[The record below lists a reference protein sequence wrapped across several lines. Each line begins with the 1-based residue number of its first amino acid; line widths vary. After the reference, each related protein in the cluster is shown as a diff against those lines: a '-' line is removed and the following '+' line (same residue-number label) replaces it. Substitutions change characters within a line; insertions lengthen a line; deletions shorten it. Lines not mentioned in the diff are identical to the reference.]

1 MNILVTGAAGFVG
14 NHLIDELENNGH
26 NAIAAINNNEKLT
39 KNVTTYLANLSIKE
53 EVEANVDFT
62 NIDAVIH
69 LAGLAAVGPSFEEP
83 RKYIDLNAGIQI
95 NLFETCLKQG
105 VKPKFLVISSG
116 SLYDPKSSMP
126 LNEQSTVSPSSPY
139 AVSKIAQEQL
149 GHYYGQ
155 RGFEYIIARPFNH
168 IGPGQGLG
176 FIVPDFANQ
185 IVDAE
190 KNFSGEVSVGNLEAK
205 RDYTDVRDIAR
216 AYRLLIEKGVS
227 GKTYNICSGNSY
239 SGKELLDKMLAKS
252 MAKIAIKTDPS
263 RMRPS
268 DNPNIVG
275 DHNELTND
283 TGWSP
288 VIDIDKSLSDA
299 LEDWRDR

>member
-1 MNILVTGAAGFVG
+1 MKILVTGAAGFVG

-26 NAIAAINNNEKLT
+26 SAAAAINNNEKLN
-39 KNVTTYLANLSIKE
+39 KGVTTYLANLSIKE
-53 EVEANVDFT
+53 EVEANVDFSK
-62 NIDAVIH
+62 IDAVIH

-95 NLFETCLKQG
+95 NLFETCIKQG
-105 VKPKFLVISSG
+105 VRPKFLVISSG
-116 SLYDPKSSMP
+116 SLYDPKSEMP

-139 AVSKIAQEQL
+139 AVSKITQEQL

-185 IVDAE
+185 ISKAE
-190 KNFSGEVSVGNLEAK
+190 KTGSGDIMVGNLEAK
-205 RDYTDVRDIAR
+205 RDYTDVRDIAK
-216 AYRLLIEKGVS
+216 AYRLLIQTGIS
-227 GKTYNICSGNSY
+227 GKTYNICSGKSY
-239 SGKELLDKMLAKS
+239 SGQEILSKMLAKS
-252 MAKIAIKTDPS
+252 IAKIAIKEDPAK
-263 RMRPS
+263 MRPS

-275 DHNELTND
+275 DYSALNKD
-283 TGWSP
+283 TGWQPS
-288 VIDIDKSLSDA
+288 IGIERSLEDA
-299 LEDWRDR
+299 LNDWRNR

>member
-1 MNILVTGAAGFVG
+1 MKILVTGAAGFVG

-26 NAIAAINNNEKLT
+26 NAVAAINNNEKLS
-39 KNVTTYLANLSIKE
+39 KGVTTYLANLSIKE
-53 EVEANVDFT
+53 EVEANVDFSK
-62 NIDAVIH
+62 IDAVIH

-95 NLFETCLKQG
+95 NLFETCIKQG

-116 SLYDPKSSMP
+116 SLYDPKSKMP

-139 AVSKIAQEQL
+139 AVSKITQEQL

-185 IVDAE
+185 ISKAE
-190 KNFSGEVSVGNLEAK
+190 KAGSGDIMVGNLEAK

-216 AYRLLIEKGVS
+216 AYRLLIETGIS
-227 GKTYNICSGNSY
+227 GKTYNICSGKSY
-239 SGKELLDKMLAKS
+239 SGQEILSKMLAKS
-252 MAKIAIKTDPS
+252 IAKIAIKEDPAK
-263 RMRPS
+263 MRPS

-275 DHNELTND
+275 DYSTVNKD
-283 TGWSP
+283 TGWQP
-288 VIDIDKSLSDA
+288 IINIDQSLEDA
-299 LEDWRDR
+299 LNDWRNR

>member
-1 MNILVTGAAGFVG
+1 MKILVTGAAGFVG

-26 NAIAAINNNEKLT
+26 NAVAAINNNEKLS
-39 KNVTTYLANLSIKE
+39 KGVTTYLANLSIKE
-53 EVEANVDFT
+53 EVEANVDFSK
-62 NIDAVIH
+62 IDAVIH

-95 NLFETCLKQG
+95 NLFETCIKQG

-116 SLYDPKSSMP
+116 SLYDPKSKMP

-139 AVSKIAQEQL
+139 AVSKITQEQL

-185 IVDAE
+185 ISKAE
-190 KNFSGEVSVGNLEAK
+190 KTGSGDIMVGNLEAK

-216 AYRLLIEKGVS
+216 AYRLLIETGIS
-227 GKTYNICSGNSY
+227 GKTYNICSGKSY
-239 SGKELLDKMLAKS
+239 SGQEILSKMLAKS
-252 MAKIAIKTDPS
+252 IAKIAIKEDPAK
-263 RMRPS
+263 MRPS

-275 DHNELTND
+275 DYSTVNKD
-283 TGWSP
+283 TGWQP
-288 VIDIDKSLSDA
+288 IINIDQSLEDA
-299 LEDWRDR
+299 LNDWRNR